1 MTNAFDHFSGKIT
14 FAALEKVL
22 LPKSG
27 HARKEV
33 ILGPKFGVDTAVID
47 LGNNLGLAVSSDPL
61 SLIPTIGP
69 KASAWLSVHLMSNDM
84 ATTGFAPQYAQF
96 VLNLPPQL
104 SNAEFEEYW
113 HYIHLFCKDIGVAIT
128 GGHTGRI
135 EGQNSAISGGGT
147 MFLTAPLDQIIASN
161 GAAPGDVII
170 MTKETAL
177 TSSSILAMSFPE
189 TIKRELGTAVYD
201 KACDNFYQTSVLK
214 EALLATEVLQ
224 NKSELKA
231 MHDATEGGVLGAT
244 YEMAQASGCGF
255 IINSDKLP
263 VGYAQKAITDLFDID
278 HRFCVG
284 AGAMI
289 MAVKQGTEEKA
300 IAHLNKN
307 SIKATIIGE
316 MTEEKNG
323 YKIIENGEEKDF
335 SYDGVDPYW
344 EAFFKAFKRGIK

>member
-1 MTNAFDHFSGKIT
+1 MANAFDHFSGKIT
-14 FAALEKVL
+14 ATALEKVL

-27 HARKEV
+27 YARKDV
-33 ILGPKFGVDTAVID
+33 ILGPKHGVDTAVID
-47 LGNNLGLAVSSDPL
+47 LGHNLGLAVSSDPL

-69 KASAWLSVHLMSNDM
+69 KASAWLSVHLMANDM

-104 SNAEFEEYW
+104 SDAAFEEYW

-147 MFLTAPLDQIIASN
+147 MFLTAPLDQIITSN
-161 GAAPGDVII
+161 GAGPGDVIV
-170 MTKETAL
+170 MTKETAMN
-177 TSSSILAMSFPE
+177 SSAILAMSFPE
-189 TIKRELGTAVYD
+189 TVKTQLGAEVYD
-201 KACDNFYQTSVLK
+201 QACEDFYNTSVLG
-214 EALLATEVLQ
+214 EAVLATEILEH
-224 NKSELKA
+224 KAELKA

-244 YEMAQASGCGF
+244 YEMAQAAGCGF

-263 VGYAQKAITDLFDID
+263 VGYAQKAITDFFNID

-284 AGAMI
+284 AGAML
-289 MAVKQGTEEKA
+289 MAVKQGTEEKL
-300 IAHLNKN
+300 IKHLHKN
-307 SIKATIIGE
+307 AIKATIIGE
-316 MTEEKNG
+316 MTEVKKG

-335 SYDGVDPYW
+335 AYDGVDPYW
-344 EAFFKAFKRGIK
+344 EAFFKAYKNGMK